1 MPFTLSHAVAVLP
14 LATGHPGRVLVPAA
28 LVIGSM
34 VPDLPYFIPPQRGGT
49 WSHAASGPVTIDL
62 VMGLVVLA
70 VWQFLLYR
78 PLVDFAPRWVGERLP
93 EMRPIRGVGWFWAAV
108 SVVIGASTHVL
119 LDSFF
124 HPDRWATTQVAALNA
139 YAGPLPVYE
148 WLQFGL
154 GVLGLIILAG
164 WATAHLRAARPR
176 PRVSM
181 ITPGQ
186 RRLAWLLTAA
196 AFGGAMAA
204 NAMLGLL
211 QGLRLEYLAF
221 QAVTSAISLT
231 AATGILVCLV
241 WQVAVRTSVGARA
254 GERPADRVEHGPG

>member
-1 MPFTLSHAVAVLP
+1 
-14 LATGHPGRVLVPAA
+14 
-28 LVIGSM
+28 M
-34 VPDLPYFIPPQRGGT
+34 VPDLPYFLPPQRGGT

-70 VWQFLLYR
+70 AWQFLLYR

-108 SVVIGASTHVL
+108 SVVIGAGTHVL
-119 LDSFF
+119 LDSF
-124 HPDRWATTQVAALNA
+124 TQRD
-139 YAGPLPVYE
+139 E
-148 WLQFGL
+148 WLQLGL

-196 AFGGAMAA
+196 AFGGAMAV

-221 QAVTSAISLT
+221 QAVTGAISLA
-231 AATGILVCLV
+231 AATGTLLCLI
-241 WQVAVRTSVGARA
+241 WQAAARTSVGARA